1 MLPSTVYR
9 QSCLLVGMHFAV
21 GGNAAPAEIR
31 DVQVDTIDTDASL
44 LRVGLLMGEPEY
56 YQPRDDSVR
65 SGDSGSDSSTATA
78 PSTAPSSDNGEVVP
92 EFIPPVDKSVHPN
105 DVPDASKRG
114 GSSLAPR
121 ALTADQKEALRLH
134 NVARAKV
141 KNKALIWDTNLET
154 AARAWAKKVAQKGK
168 LEHSQSATRPNQ
180 GENMAY
186 AWSSG
191 TYKSPMTA
199 GTQGW
204 LAEAKN
210 YHVSSQ
216 FSPPSTFISNH
227 RRDSAQCVWKTTT
240 KIGIAA
246 ASDGKGGWYTVARYS
261 PPGNYVNQ
269 KPY

>member
-9 QSCLLVGMHFAV
+9 QSCFLVGMHFAV
-21 GGNAAPAEIR
+21 GGNAAPAETR
-31 DVQVDTIDTDASL
+31 DIQVDTIDTDASL
-44 LRVGLLMGEPEY
+44 IRMGLLMGEPEY
-56 YQPRDDSVR
+56 FQPRDDSVL
-65 SGDSGSDSSTATA
+65 TTV
-78 PSTAPSSDNGEVVP
+78 NVVP

-105 DVPDASKRG
+105 DVPDASKRDD
-114 GSSLAPR
+114 SSLAPR

-210 YHVSSQ
+210 YHGETIPQ
-216 FSPPSTFISNH
+216 GNFSDYGHYT
-227 RRDSAQCVWKTTT
+227 QCVWKTTT